1 VRPPTATG
9 SALATGAEPIVR
21 APRARGAARPDL
33 PDRVRRFPFPFPR
46 DAYRYSANV
55 EPAPA
60 LQETAAGGWGWSMID
75 VDDRY
80 REELAERERI
90 IDGDPE
96 RCLALPH
103 MAEAVW
109 DAIELCLGEMARDMP
124 EQFALERDGL
134 ARRWTNRLLG
144 TETAFVL
151 GDDDSLPVD
160 PLRWLGSQIQEDVC
174 LLDQRDGHLW
184 LDAGLL
190 TFAADWSLAFDLG
203 MSFQQFHGPVPRAPA
218 EGIFARAE
226 RFLMRLTPEQAYRR
240 TNWTMTVDGRL
251 DTCTELYPVWGPDRR
266 AVTAENAGDR
276 AFLRVEV
283 QHLARLPV
291 SGAILFLIRTSMLPL
306 REVALVP
313 EWARRARAVLA
324 ELPEDMA
331 DYKGIVRYRDH
342 AVAWLDAHAAG
353 RA

>member
-1 VRPPTATG
+1 MTPSPSIAT
-9 SALATGAEPIVR
+9 VR
-21 APRARGAARPDL
+21 APAPPRPAAGEARRPDL
-33 PDRVRRFPFPFPR
+33 PDAIRRFPFPFPR

-60 LQETAAGGWGWSMID
+60 WRETAAGGWGASLVD
-75 VDDRY
+75 VDDHY

-90 IDGDPE
+90 IAADPD
-96 RCLALPH
+96 RCLLLPH
-103 MAEAVW
+103 MGEAAW
-109 DAIELCLGEMARDMP
+109 DAIELCLSSMARDAP
-124 EQFALERDGL
+124 DRFALRREGL
-134 ARRWTNRLLG
+134 RRHWTNAVLG
-144 TETAFVL
+144 TETSFTL
-151 GDDDSLPVD
+151 GDDDSLPAP
-160 PLRWLGSQIQEDVC
+160 PLRWLGSQVQEDVC

-203 MSFQQFHGPVPRAPA
+203 MSFQQFHGPVPRAPV
-218 EGIFARAE
+218 EGIFAQAE

-240 TNWTMTVDGRL
+240 TNWTLTVDGRL
-251 DTCTELYPVWGPDRR
+251 DTCTEEYPTWGPDRR

-276 AFLRVEV
+276 VHLRVEV

-306 REVALVP
+306 RDVARVP
-313 EWARRARAVLA
+313 EWARRTRAVLA

-331 DYKGIVRYRDH
+331 DYKGIARYRAH
-342 AVAWLDAHAAG
+342 AVAWLDAHAPPA
-353 RA
+353 A